1 MVDDFSLKEF
11 DAWLSS
17 AEELRS
23 LRCGYVRSQEGRNCG
38 ELCQWRVAMCVGG
51 MKELWRECR

>member
-23 LRCGYVRSQEGRNCG
+23 LRCGYVCVARKEGIVESYVSG
-38 ELCQWRVAMCVGG
+38 ELLCV
-51 MKELWRECR
+51 